1 MEEQLNRI
9 EQKLDKL
16 LQALDDGTLNTHTN
30 ETADNVKGI
39 KSSKGEKKGK
49 KDTRSIGDVEK
60 VDDVKKKTRRSMIS
74 DNLYTKD
81 NSKFIEN
88 CLTCHSLSADLKFL
102 QMFYLEPGLYSVQKC
117 SSNSVKYWLE
127 GNWNKDILSE
137 YTKTVMC
144 KNMINAYLNIN
155 QFDKYENNME
165 VFFEN
170 QTHINKLKTPKYQA
184 SLMQQFMKLL

>member
-16 LQALDDGTLNTHTN
+16 LQALEDGTLNTHT
-30 ETADNVKGI
+30 DNTDGNGKGI
-39 KSSKGEKKGK
+39 KSSKGCKKGK
-49 KDTRSIGDVEK
+49 KDTGSGDVEE
-60 VDDVKKKTRRSMIS
+60 VDDVEEKTIRDMKS
-74 DNLYTKD
+74 DNLYTKE

-88 CLTCHSLSADLKFL
+88 CLTSHSVSADLKFL
-102 QMFYLEPGLYSVQKC
+102 QKFYLKPGFHSVQKC

-144 KNMINAYLNIN
+144 KNMINAYLNVN

-165 VFFEN
+165 VFLEN

-184 SLMQQFMKLL
+184 SLIQQFMKLL